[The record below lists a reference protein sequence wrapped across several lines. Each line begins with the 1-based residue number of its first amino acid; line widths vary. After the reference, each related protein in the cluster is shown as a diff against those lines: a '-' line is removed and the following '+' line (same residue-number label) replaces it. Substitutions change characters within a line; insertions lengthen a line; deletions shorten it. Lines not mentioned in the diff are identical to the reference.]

1 MDMQEDEPWRD
12 SADLRWLF
20 LDLNSYFASVEQQE
34 RPALRGKP
42 VIVVPVESVHTSAI
56 AASYEA
62 KAFGIKTNMKVREA
76 LERCPDLRVVQARHD
91 LYVDYHH
98 RIVDV
103 IEDHLHVSKV
113 CSIDEVACEL
123 LGPERLTANAMRI
136 ARAIQQAILDRIGPH
151 LRSSVGLAPSRLLA
165 KIASDMKKPMGLT
178 VLGRQSLPGP
188 LLDLDLID
196 LPGIGSNMERRLRRA
211 GINSIAAL
219 WSLTPR
225 QARDVWGSV
234 EGERFSLGLHGN
246 DPVELETVRRS
257 VGHSHVLPQPL
268 RDPVAARL
276 VARRLLLMAAM
287 RMRRMEHSAK
297 AMSVGIRLQSG
308 ERLHAQRRFQ
318 PCADSFALLRHFE
331 SAWAEMWPQVA
342 GLRLKKVGVTLD
354 GLIAD
359 GSILPDLFTQG
370 EAVLGQPGRGLRLS
384 RTLDRLN
391 RRFGRDTVS
400 VGMTS
405 KPLSR
410 YVGAKIAFN
419 RIPDRR
425 DFLE

>member
-34 RPALRGKP
+34 RPGLRGKP
-42 VIVVPVESVHTSAI
+42 VIVVPVESEHTSAI

-62 KAFGIKTNMKVREA
+62 KAFGVKTNMKVREA
-76 LERCPDLRVVQARHD
+76 LRHCPDLRVVLARHD

-103 IEDHLHVSKV
+103 IEEHLHVSKV

-123 LGPERLTANAMRI
+123 LGPERLTANAVRI
-136 ARAIQQAILDRIGPH
+136 ARDIQGTILARIGPC

-165 KIASDMKKPMGLT
+165 KVASDMKKPMGLT
-178 VLGRQSLPGP
+178 VLGRERLPGP
-188 LLDLDLID
+188 LFALDLID
-196 LPGIGSNMERRLRRA
+196 LPGIGINMARRLRQA
-211 GINSIAAL
+211 GIQTVEAL

-225 QARDVWGSV
+225 QVRDVWGSV
-234 EGERFSLGLHGN
+234 EGERLSMGLHGQ
-246 DPVELETVRRS
+246 DPVEPEAVRRS
-257 VGHSHVLPQPL
+257 VGHSHVLPMAL
-268 RDPVAARL
+268 RDMGAARL
-276 VARRLLLMAAM
+276 VVRRLLLMAAM
-287 RMRRMEHSAK
+287 RMRRMEHSAR

-318 PCADSFALLRHFE
+318 PCADSFAFLRQLE
-331 SAWAEMWPQVA
+331 SAWAELEAAARGAIV
-342 GLRLKKVGVTLD
+342 KKVGVTLD
-354 GLIAD
+354 GLIPD
-359 GSILPDLFTQG
+359 TLILPDLFTQN
-370 EAVLGQPGRGLRLS
+370 ETVMGQPGRGLRLS

-391 RRFGRDTVS
+391 RRFGRDTVN
-400 VGMTS
+400 VGMTV